1 MFRVDPGQTVLM
13 ELKEKKGR
21 DLWKAQLLDD
31 PSPVARIRAAE
42 HFGESKKGGDR
53 KLLAK
58 ALKQE
63 KFWGVQAEIA
73 EALKESGGD
82 IARDALIAGLQFEN
96 HKARRA
102 CVAALDSFHRDALA
116 IDAVRPMVI
125 NGDPSYR
132 VESAAIRT
140 FASLEPDDGLYV
152 LKQVLVRDSRR
163 EVIRNAALSGLG
175 RLRDVEVVPILAE
188 WTRPDKPRLC
198 RPTAIRTLASVT
210 NRMHIDEP
218 TLLGIVDTLTDS
230 LSDTGR
236 RVRGAAVS
244 ALGAISEPALA
255 KSALAA
261 LEALAANDPERRV
274 RRSAER
280 SIKAIQEGKPAQVQM
295 AELRDDLKDALER
308 NDDFAERLDK
318 LEGLLEQ
325 YGEEEDSPAGDEADA
340 RDDAAAANSTPSG
353 LLIPE

>member
-1 MFRVDPGQTVLM
+1 
-13 ELKEKKGR
+13 
-21 DLWKAQLLDD
+21 LWKAQLLDD
-31 PSPVARIRAAE
+31 PSAVARIRAAE
-42 HFGESKKGGDR
+42 HFGESKKKGDR

-63 KFWGVQAEIA
+63 KFWGVQVEIA
-73 EALKESGGD
+73 DALQESGGD

-96 HKARRA
+96 PKARRA
-102 CVAALDSFHRDALA
+102 CVSALDSFHRDALV
-116 IDAVRPMVI
+116 IDAVRPLVTG
-125 NGDPSYR
+125 GDPSYR

-140 FASLEPDDGLYV
+140 FAALESDDGLYV

-175 RLRDVEVVPILAE
+175 RLRDAEVVPILAD

-198 RPTAIRTLASVT
+198 RPTAIRALASVT
-210 NRMHIDEP
+210 KRMHIDET
-218 TLLGIVDTLTDS
+218 TLLGIVDVLTASLTD
-230 LSDTGR
+230 TGT

-244 ALGAISEPALA
+244 ALGSISEPALA

-261 LEALAANDPERRV
+261 LEALAANDSERRIQ
-274 RRSAER
+274 RSAER
-280 SIKAIQEGKPAQVQM
+280 TIKAIQEGKPAQIQM
-295 AELRDDLKDALER
+295 AELRDDLKDALEK

-325 YGEEEDSPAGDEADA
+325 YAEEEDSAAGDKAGDGS
-340 RDDAAAANSTPSG
+340 DAASASSTP
-353 LLIPE
+353 